1 MRRETDRER
10 ERRSTGGLANAAE
23 RGRIGAIM
31 GVRSTSATLAGTAAR
46 AIGAE
51 LAATV
56 ITPLSWSWPHA
67 WGAWLIRSP
76 EELEW

>member
-23 RGRIGAIM
+23 RGRIGAIL

-46 AIGAE
+46 AIGVE

-56 ITPLSWSWPHA
+56 ITVPLWSWPHGL
-67 WGAWLIRSP
+67 GA
-76 EELEW
+76 